1 MVDTMSET
9 PQPPADKTQPRAQ
22 RNAIDYSQHT
32 QLSALRRPASRSA
45 WGGPVSPPPP
55 PPPSAESEKETPRRS
70 AGAVIGQLFTLGALS
85 VVVLFFAALAV
96 GLAGYVYIAQQLPS
110 PDDLQAR
117 ADELFVSSQI
127 YARDGSLL
135 YEMMDPTGGKRQK
148 VPLAQIPDV
157 LRRATLDTEDPNFY
171 IHPGFDPVGIARAL
185 WYAANEREFVAG
197 GSTLTQQVV
206 RNLLLPG
213 ERTERTFNR
222 KVKEIVLA
230 YEITRRYPR
239 DQILEIYLNES
250 YYGNLAYGVE
260 AASQTYFG
268 KSVKDLSLA
277 EASFIAGLPQSPAI
291 YDPFTPDGRAEAL
304 RRQKD
309 VLRLMVKQGDITQP
323 EADASAKLTAAYP
336 FTPPRSDSL
345 RVAPHFV
352 VYVRQLLEQQYGSA
366 DLYRH
371 GLKVYTTISPTM
383 QTAAEQVAREQI
395 AKLKDKHVTNAA
407 LVALDARTG
416 EILAML
422 GSVDFYDK
430 EIDGQVNVALRLRQ
444 PGSSI
449 KPLTYVSAFQKGW
462 TPATLMWDVP
472 ITFTNSYG
480 QVYPPKNYDAKFHG
494 PVTVRSAL
502 ANSYNLPAVKALEF
516 VELPAFLDNAKAF
529 GITTLT
535 RQDYWLALTLGG
547 GEVPLIEMAGMYQIF
562 ANGGKRM
569 PPIAIR
575 KVTDAQG
582 KVLCQFTPPG
592 QDSKG
597 IQPCQGFP
605 DAGQPSEGGRQ
616 VISPQHAFLITSIL
630 SDKKARCP
638 AFGCPNPLELQYQP
652 VAAKTGTTNDYKDNW
667 TLGYTPDLVVG
678 VWVGNAD
685 NSPMK
690 GTTGVTGAAPIWH
703 DFLDKVTK
711 GMPVKAFERPPGIVE
726 KEICADTGAE
736 PSEFCPQKIKEVFAE
751 NQLPLGPEHDLH
763 RPQCPDAPPGVA
775 LFGYP
780 NADAFVRAWATS
792 PEGQKWAQAKGVLLV
807 PSDCSSTPGVA
818 VGPVAINITSPAEGA
833 AASGNVVIVGTIS
846 GALDHYEVTWGR
858 GQGDGNWEWISG
870 PHLTP
875 VENGPL
881 AEWNVTDLPPGEYT
895 LRIVAYA
902 KQGGTTEARVHFRVE
917 RP

>member
-1 MVDTMSET
+1 MDET
-9 PQPPADKTQPRAQ
+9 PQSPAERTQPRAP
-22 RNAIDYSQHT
+22 
-32 QLSALRRPASRSA
+32 RRPASRSA
-45 WGGPVSPPPP
+45 WGGPARMPPGSPLASR
-55 PPPSAESEKETPRRS
+55 PSARGGSKRRS
-70 AGAVIGQLFTLGALS
+70 AGAIIGQLFTLGALS
-85 VVVLFFAALAV
+85 AVVLFFAALAV

-110 PDDLQAR
+110 PDELQAR
-117 ADELFVSSQI
+117 ADALFVSSQI

-135 YEMMDPTGGKRQK
+135 YELMDPTGGKRQK

-171 IHPGFDPVGIARAL
+171 IHPGFDPVGIVRAV

-197 GSTLTQQVV
+197 GSTITQQVV

-230 YEITRRYPR
+230 YEITRRYSR

-260 AASQTYFG
+260 AAAQTYFA
-268 KSVKDLSLA
+268 KSAKDLSLA
-277 EASFIAGLPQSPAI
+277 EASFVAGLPQSPAI

-309 VLRLMVKQGDITQP
+309 VLRLMVKQGDITQQ
-323 EADASAKLTAAYP
+323 EADAAAKLTAAYP
-336 FTPPRSDSL
+336 FAPPRSDSL

-383 QTAAEQVAREQI
+383 QTVAEQVAREQI

-430 EIDGQVNVALRLRQ
+430 EIDGQVNVALRPRQ

-480 QVYPPKNYDAKFHG
+480 QVYPPKNYDGKFHG

-502 ANSYNLPAVKALEF
+502 ANSYNIPAVRTLEF
-516 VELPAFLDNAKAF
+516 VELPTFLDNAKTF

-547 GEVPLIEMAGMYQIF
+547 GEVPLIEMAGMYQVF

-597 IQPCQGFP
+597 IKPCQGP
-605 DAGQPSEGGRQ
+605 ADTGKQ

-638 AFGCPNPLELQYQP
+638 AFGCPNTLELAYQP

-703 DFLDKVTK
+703 DFLEKITK
-711 GMPVKAFERPPGIVE
+711 GMPVKAFERPPGIIE

-736 PSEFCPQKIKEVFAE
+736 PSEFCPEKVQEVFAE
-751 NQLPLGPEHDLH
+751 NQLPLGPEHDPH

-780 NADAFVRAWATS
+780 GADAFVRAWAGS
-792 PEGQKWAQAKGVLLV
+792 PDGQKWAQAKGVMLAPL
-807 PSDCSSTPGVA
+807 DCSSTPGVA
-818 VGPVAINITSPAEGA
+818 VGPVAINITTPAEGA
-833 AASGNVVIVGTIS
+833 TVKGHLVIVGSIS

-858 GQGDGNWEWISG
+858 GQGDGVWEWISG

-875 VENGPL
+875 AENGPL
-881 AEWNVTDLPPGEYT
+881 AEWNVSDLPPGEYT

-902 KQGGTTEARVHFRVE
+902 KQGGTTEARVRFRVE

>member
-1 MVDTMSET
+1 MDET
-9 PQPPADKTQPRAQ
+9 PQPPADKTQSRAQ
-22 RNAIDYSQHT
+22 RSATDYSQHT
-32 QLSALRRPASRSA
+32 PLSSLRRPASG
-45 WGGPVSPPPP
+45 WGGPVRTPPPP
-55 PPPSAESEKETPRRS
+55 TYSPRPGEEPEGGIPRRRN
-70 AGAVIGQLFTLGALS
+70 AGAIVGQLFTVGALS
-85 VVVLFFAALAV
+85 VVVVFFAVLA
-96 GLAGYVYIAQQLPS
+96 AGAAAYIYIAQQLPQ
-110 PDDLQAR
+110 PEALQER

-127 YARDGSLL
+127 YARDDSLL

-148 VPLAQIPDV
+148 VPLSQVPDV

-171 IHPGFDPVGIARAL
+171 IHPGFDPVGIVRAL

-197 GSTLTQQVV
+197 GSTITQQLV

-213 ERTERTFNR
+213 ERADRTFRR

-230 YEITRRYPR
+230 TEITRRYPR
-239 DQILEIYLNES
+239 DQILEIYLNET

-260 AASQTYFG
+260 AAAQTYFG
-268 KSVKDLSLA
+268 KSAKNLTLA
-277 EASFIAGLPQSPAI
+277 EASFIAGLSQSPAI
-291 YDPFTPDGRAEAL
+291 YDPFTPDGRASAL

-309 VLRLMVKQGDITQP
+309 VLRLMAKQGDITEQ
-323 EADASAKLTAAYP
+323 EANAAAKLTAAYP
-336 FTPPRSDSL
+336 FTPPRSDAL

-352 VYVRQLLEQQYGSA
+352 VYVRQLLEQRYGPA
-366 DLYRH
+366 ALYRD

-383 QTAAEQVAREQI
+383 QTVAEQVAHDQI

-407 LVALDARTG
+407 LVALDAHTG

-430 EIDGQVNVALRLRQ
+430 KIDGQVNIALRPRQ

-462 TPATLMWDVP
+462 TPATLIWDVP
-472 ITFTNSYG
+472 MTFTNAYG
-480 QVYPPKNYDAKFHG
+480 QSYSPNNYDGKFHG

-502 ANSYNLPAVKALEF
+502 ANSYNLPAVEALDF
-516 VELPAFLDNAKAF
+516 VGLPAFLDNARAF
-529 GITTLT
+529 GITTFT
-535 RQDYWLALTLGG
+535 RDDYWLALTLGG
-547 GEVPLIEMAGMYQIF
+547 GEVPLIEMTGMYQIF
-562 ANGGKRM
+562 ANDGKRM

-575 KVTDAQG
+575 KVTNAQG

-592 QDSKG
+592 QDGKG
-597 IQPCQGFP
+597 IPPCQESP
-605 DAGQPSEGGRQ
+605 DAGKPPEEGRQ
-616 VISPQHAFLITSIL
+616 VITPQHAFLITSIL
-630 SDKKARCP
+630 SDKRARCP
-638 AFGCPNPLELQYQP
+638 AFGCPNALELPYQP

-685 NSPMK
+685 NSVMK

-703 DFLDKVTK
+703 DFMDKVTQ
-711 GMPVKAFERPPGIVE
+711 GMPVKAFDRPAGIIE
-726 KEICADTGAE
+726 KEICADTGTE
-736 PSEFCPQKIKEVFAE
+736 PSEFCSQKTEEIFAE
-751 NQLPLGPEHDLH
+751 GQAPLGPESDPH

-780 NADAFVRAWATS
+780 GANTFVRAWAGS
-792 PEGQKWAQAKGVLLV
+792 PEGQKWSQAKGVTLV
-807 PSDCSSTPGVA
+807 PADCSSTPGVT
-818 VGPVAINITSPAEGA
+818 VGPVVINITSPAEG
-833 AASGNVVIVGTIS
+833 GTVVGDVVITGTVS
-846 GALDHYEVTWGR
+846 GSLDHYEVTWGR
-858 GQGDGNWEWISG
+858 GQGGGEWEWISG

-881 AEWNVTDLPPGEYT
+881 AEWNVTDMPPGEYT

-902 KQGGTTEARVHFRVE
+902 RQGGTTEARVHIRVE